1 MAKALLVIGA
11 LCSFSA
17 VDAFVGTCPRAV
29 PSPRAGA
36 SSPGIMNVRSPVQN
50 RVRMQQP
57 AARWQQL
64 SIPPTSG
71 RAARTELFSTPA
83 ASSEKEGLSAP
94 LPAVEKGVKAAPSTL
109 KVTAYF
115 GLWYLFNIGYN
126 IYNKRVLNVLPM
138 PWLMASAQLGI
149 GLLYVFPLWLTK
161 LRKAPKLAEG
171 SLGPLS
177 QLAALHTIAHVTAVL
192 SLGAGAVSFTHIVK
206 AAEPVFTAGFSAA
219 LLGQTF
225 AAPVYLSLLPIIA
238 GVSLASLK
246 ELSFSWVAFGNAMG
260 SNTASALRGIL
271 GKKQMGKP
279 VGENMTPANLYAVL
293 TVLAFCFLSPVAL
306 VVEGRKAKPAW
317 DAALAA
323 GATAKGLTSTIM
335 LSGLFYYLYNEVA
348 FLALDS
354 VNPVTHAVGN
364 TIKRVVIIVA
374 ACVAFRTPMT
384 PLSIAGSGIAVGG
397 TLLYSLVK
405 AHYEKKK

>member
-1 MAKALLVIGA
+1 MMAKALLIIGT
-11 LCSFSA
+11 LCSFAS
-17 VDAFVGTCPRAV
+17 VGAFVPTCPRIAS
-29 PSPRAGA
+29 PSACARP
-36 SSPGIMNVRSPVQN
+36 SSAGIMSRASALADN
-50 RVRMQQP
+50 RVRMQQELPTTP
-57 AARWQQL
+57 AG
-64 SIPPTSG
+64 G

-83 ASSEKEGLSAP
+83 ASGDKDAAP
-94 LPAVEKGVKAAPSTL
+94 SPASAVEKEAKASPSMV

-126 IYNKRVLNVLPM
+126 IYNKRVLNILPM

-161 LRKAPKLAEG
+161 LRKAPKLADG
-171 SLGPLS
+171 ALGPLS
-177 QLAALHTIAHVTAVL
+177 QLAALHTVAHVTAVL

-279 VGENMTPANLYAVL
+279 VGENMSPANLYAVL

-306 VVEGRKAKPAW
+306 LVEGRKAKPAW
-317 DAALAA
+317 DAAIAA
-323 GATAKGLTSTIM
+323 GATAKGLSSTIL

-374 ACVAFRTPMT
+374 ACIAFRTPMT
-384 PLSIAGSGIAVGG
+384 PLSIAGSTIAVAG

>member
-1 MAKALLVIGA
+1 MV
-11 LCSFSA
+11 
-17 VDAFVGTCPRAV
+17 
-29 PSPRAGA
+29 
-36 SSPGIMNVRSPVQN
+36 
-50 RVRMQQP
+50 
-57 AARWQQL
+57 
-64 SIPPTSG
+64 
-71 RAARTELFSTPA
+71 
-83 ASSEKEGLSAP
+83 
-94 LPAVEKGVKAAPSTL
+94 

-126 IYNKRVLNVLPM
+126 IYNKRVLNILPM
-138 PWLMASAQLGI
+138 PWLIASAQLGI

-161 LRKAPKLAEG
+161 LRKAPKLADG
-171 SLGPLS
+171 ALGPLS
-177 QLAALHTIAHVTAVL
+177 QLAALHTMAHVTAVL

-279 VGENMTPANLYAVL
+279 VGENMSPANLYAVL

-306 VVEGRKAKPAW
+306 LVEGRKAKPAW
-317 DAALAA
+317 DAAIAA
-323 GATAKGLTSTIM
+323 GATAKGLSSTIL

-384 PLSIAGSGIAVGG
+384 PLSIAGSTIAVAG

>member
-1 MAKALLVIGA
+1 M
-11 LCSFSA
+11 
-17 VDAFVGTCPRAV
+17 T
-29 PSPRAGA
+29 
-36 SSPGIMNVRSPVQN
+36 
-50 RVRMQQP
+50 
-57 AARWQQL
+57 
-64 SIPPTSG
+64 
-71 RAARTELFSTPA
+71 
-83 ASSEKEGLSAP
+83 
-94 LPAVEKGVKAAPSTL
+94 
-109 KVTAYF
+109 
-115 GLWYLFNIGYN
+115 
-126 IYNKRVLNVLPM
+126 
-138 PWLMASAQLGI
+138 
-149 GLLYVFPLWLTK
+149 
-161 LRKAPKLAEG
+161 
-171 SLGPLS
+171 
-177 QLAALHTIAHVTAVL
+177 AHVTAVL

-225 AAPVYLSLLPIIA
+225 ALPVYLSLLPIIA

-260 SNTASALRGIL
+260 SNTASSLRGIM

-293 TVLAFCFLSPVAL
+293 TILAFCFLSPMAL
-306 VVEGRKAKPAW
+306 LVEGSKFKPAW

-323 GATAKGLTSTIM
+323 GATSKGLASTAL

-384 PLSIAGSGIAVGG
+384 PLSILGSSIAVGG

-405 AHYEKKK
+405 SHYDKKK